1 VPAIRF
7 LRSMLATARHYLLY
21 SDISYTYVDF
31 IYILTDL
38 VIQSSSISR
47 VLHCKYT
54 GCVSSC
60 I

>member
-1 VPAIRF
+1 
-7 LRSMLATARHYLLY
+7 MLATARHYFLY